1 MNFKN
6 VLDKYGYPII
16 SKEVSQYIYE
26 AKTTRSQ
33 KLLNIRLNGK
43 KGGKQGKIP
52 EKYKFLLEAPFKISH
67 VCCKIMKKNPAKDYE
82 KKSGKKPFVGTLA
95 CESSL
100 RKSAWIKHGCNAF
113 NAKRPISQPLSFWRE
128 QDILQYI
135 SENKIE
141 IASVYGKVILEK
153 EEYRTTKEQRT
164 GCMFCGFG
172 AHLEEENRFQ
182 KIKQT
187 HPLIY
192 NFIMKPRNEGGLGF
206 KEVLTFCKI
215 KF

>member
-1 MNFKN
+1 M
-6 VLDKYGYPII
+6 
-16 SKEVSQYIYE
+16 
-26 AKTTRSQ
+26 
-33 KLLNIRLNGK
+33 
-43 KGGKQGKIP
+43 
-52 EKYKFLLEAPFKISH
+52 
-67 VCCKIMKKNPAKDYE
+67 
-82 KKSGKKPFVGTLA
+82 GTLA

-172 AHLEEENRFQ
+172 AHLEKENRFQ